1 MKLGYKHTLAACCA
15 GYVVQAIIN
24 NFSPLLY
31 VVFAEELGI
40 SLAKIS
46 VLITLNF
53 TIQICMDLSGTFLID
68 KIGFRASVI
77 AANVFAVT
85 GLTALGI
92 LPMIMADK
100 FAALLVATVISAIG
114 GGLLEVV
121 VSPIVEAMPKE
132 EGFSMSFLHSFYCWG
147 HAGVIILSTLFFFAF
162 GVDNWN
168 ILAVVWCIVPLF
180 SGILFCFVPMRSLD
194 ADGGTGGSIK
204 YLFTKKQFWL
214 LMVVMLAAGASEL
227 GMAQWASY
235 FAERGLG
242 VAKALGDIL
251 GPCAFAIAMGTTR
264 LLFGIYGV
272 RLKIEKCL
280 AASFSL
286 CIFAYL
292 LTAFSPLPALS
303 LLGCAISGVAVAILW
318 PGSYTLGSEILP
330 LGGTPMFALF
340 ALAGDLGCAAGPSL
354 IGLISD
360 GISMGSLPAFI
371 PLISGSIETVG
382 IRTGILLATIFPILA
397 VIASIIII
405 RLIKKQSLKQG

>member
-132 EGFSMSFLHSFYCWG
+132 EGFSMSFLQSFYCWG

-168 ILAVVWCIVPLF
+168 ILAVGWCIVPLF

-194 ADGGTGGSIK
+194 AEGGTGSSIK

-214 LMVVMLAAGASEL
+214 PTSVSP
-227 GMAQWASY
+227 
-235 FAERGLG
+235 R
-242 VAKALGDIL
+242 
-251 GPCAFAIAMGTTR
+251 PTT
-264 LLFGIYGV
+264 V
-272 RLKIEKCL
+272 R
-280 AASFSL
+280 
-286 CIFAYL
+286 
-292 LTAFSPLPALS
+292 
-303 LLGCAISGVAVAILW
+303 
-318 PGSYTLGSEILP
+318 
-330 LGGTPMFALF
+330 
-340 ALAGDLGCAAGPSL
+340 
-354 IGLISD
+354 
-360 GISMGSLPAFI
+360 
-371 PLISGSIETVG
+371 
-382 IRTGILLATIFPILA
+382 
-397 VIASIIII
+397 
-405 RLIKKQSLKQG
+405 

>member
-1 MKLGYKHTLAACCA
+1 MKLGYKHTLTACCA

-168 ILAVVWCIVPLF
+168 ILAVVWCIVPIF

-194 ADGGTGGSIK
+194 AEGGTGGSIK

-405 RLIKKQSLKQG
+405 RLIKKQSLKQ

>member
-1 MKLGYKHTLAACCA
+1 
-15 GYVVQAIIN
+15 
-24 NFSPLLY
+24 
-31 VVFAEELGI
+31 
-40 SLAKIS
+40 
-46 VLITLNF
+46 
-53 TIQICMDLSGTFLID
+53 
-68 KIGFRASVI
+68 VI

-100 FAALLVATVISAIG
+100 FTALLIATVISAIG

-194 ADGGTGGSIK
+194 AEGGTGGSIK

>member
-24 NFSPLLY
+24 NYSPLLY
-31 VVFAEELGI
+31 VVFAEKLGI

-68 KIGFRASVI
+68 KIGFRTSVI
-77 AANVFAVT
+77 AANVCAVM

-92 LPMIMADK
+92 LPTIMANK
-100 FAALLVATVISAIG
+100 FTALLIATIISAIG

-168 ILAVVWCIVPLF
+168 ILAVIWCIVPLC
-180 SGILFCFVPMRSLD
+180 SGILFCFVPMRPLD
-194 ADGGTGGSIK
+194 AECGAGGSIK
-204 YLFTKKQFWL
+204 YLFTRKQFWL

-227 GMAQWASY
+227 GMAQWSSY

-242 VAKALGDIL
+242 VAKSLGDLL
-251 GPCAFAIAMGTTR
+251 GPCSFAIAMGLGR
-264 LLFGIYGV
+264 LLFGLFGTKL
-272 RLKIEKCL
+272 RIERWIT
-280 AASFSL
+280 ASFLL
-286 CIFAYL
+286 CIASYL
-292 LTAFSPLPALS
+292 LTALSPYPILS
-303 LLGCAISGVAVAILW
+303 LLGCAACGLSVALLW
-318 PGSYTLGSEILP
+318 PGSYTLGAEILP
-330 LGGTPMFALF
+330 RGGTPMFALF
-340 ALAGDLGCAAGPSL
+340 ALAGDVGCAAGPSL

-360 GISMGSLPAFI
+360 GVTWGDITSSLGF
-371 PLISGSIETVG
+371 LTGDTETVG
-382 IRTGILLATIFPILA
+382 IKLGLLLAALFPAVA
-397 VIASIIII
+397 VIAC
-405 RLIKKQSLKQG
+405 LALLKIKKLCKAE

>member
-1 MKLGYKHTLAACCA
+1 MKLGYKHTLTACCA

-100 FAALLVATVISAIG
+100 FTAILIATVISAIG

-180 SGILFCFVPMRSLD
+180 SGVLFCFVPMRSLD
-194 ADGGTGGSIK
+194 AEGGTGGSIK